1 MCQQISEGCKF
12 DTSNKDTPV
21 HLMSSKKRKTRGKN
35 DNMEQMASTT
45 VKLDLEVNYVEQIAA
60 NVKQLDE
67 FHAMIFEL
75 EYNLVDNK
83 GNSNWR
89 TNI

>member
-1 MCQQISEGCKF
+1 
-12 DTSNKDTPV
+12 
-21 HLMSSKKRKTRGKN
+21 
-35 DNMEQMASTT
+35 MEQMASTT